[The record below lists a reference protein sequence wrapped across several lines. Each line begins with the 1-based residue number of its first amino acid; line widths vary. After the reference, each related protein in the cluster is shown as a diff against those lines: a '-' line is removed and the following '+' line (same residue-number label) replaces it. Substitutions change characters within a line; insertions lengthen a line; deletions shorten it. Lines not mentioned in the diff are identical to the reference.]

1 MAEIRKYFY
10 KYDYPKFSSFART
23 DISGK
28 RTTFCK
34 NREYSFSDIQFN
46 LFLYINKTK
55 KLTYEFN

>member
-28 RTTFCK
+28 RTTLCK

-46 LFLYINKTK
+46 LFLYINKT
-55 KLTYEFN
+55 